1 MEKTVPKLTTQT
13 ITSTM
18 NAMFTILKE
27 SGYEADRVFDW
38 KENVLTFR
46 EPLFL
51 FYLLWRRDE

>member
-1 MEKTVPKLTTQT
+1 MGEVVKGEKRW

-18 NAMFTILKE
+18 NAMFTILEE

-46 EPLFL
+46 KPLFL
-51 FYLLWRRDE
+51 FYLRWRRDE